1 MFLFCVMWRT
11 ALRAPDNDCVDA
23 PTLSRQRFMMR
34 VQILLLTL
42 ASTPLVAAVAQTG
55 AAAVKDPAQC
65 QVADSHRS
73 PTAWS
78 QQHPADPQGRARTGC
93 SPVVLSQDPPS
104 GEAGSISGSVWND
117 GTGEPLS
124 GWVVVLSGP
133 SNASTVTD
141 AWGGYRFTGLAGGL
155 YTVCEV
161 VQGGWQETSPTF
173 QAACASGLGY
183 NFTLTDGGSASF
195 VDFGNMVM

>member
-1 MFLFCVMWRT
+1 
-11 ALRAPDNDCVDA
+11 
-23 PTLSRQRFMMR
+23 MMR

-42 ASTPLVAAVAQTG
+42 ASTPLVAAVAQAG
-55 AAAVKDPAQC
+55 SAAVKDPAQC
-65 QVADSHRS
+65 QVADANRS

-78 QQHPADPQGRARTGC
+78 QQRPADPLGRARTGC
-93 SPVVLSQDPPS
+93 SPVVLSQDPPP

-117 GTGEPLS
+117 GTGEPMS

-141 AWGGYRFTGLAGGL
+141 AWGGYRFTGLLGGL

-161 VQGGWQETSPTF
+161 VQGGWKETSPTF

-195 VDFGNMVM
+195 VDFGNMAM

>member
-1 MFLFCVMWRT
+1 
-11 ALRAPDNDCVDA
+11 
-23 PTLSRQRFMMR
+23 MR

-42 ASTPLVAAVAQTG
+42 ASTPLVAAVAQAG
-55 AAAVKDPAQC
+55 SAAVKDPAQC
-65 QVADSHRS
+65 QVADANRS

-78 QQHPADPQGRARTGC
+78 QQHPADPLGRARTGC
-93 SPVVLSQDPPS
+93 APVLLTAPPS
-104 GEAGSISGSVWND
+104 GGAGSISGSVWND

-141 AWGGYRFTGLAGGL
+141 ASGGYSFSGLSGGL

-161 VQGGWQETSPTF
+161 VQSGWKETSPTF
-173 QAACASGLGY
+173 PAACASGLGY
-183 NFTLTDGGSASF
+183 NFTLTDGGSALW